1 MNEKNNEVKAKMK
14 ITIKIGDES
23 EFTATNILERLEELT
38 EKFEEIK
45 DYFKRS

>member
-23 EFTATNILERLEELT
+23 EFTVENISERLSELEE
-38 EKFEEIK
+38 KAEEIK
-45 DYFKRS
+45 KQT